1 MRLLLA
7 LTTPV
12 AASLLLA
19 AGPALADKAAAD
31 RCAAKLSPEAR
42 AIYTASAPKLVP
54 GADGRAIVT
63 EETRR
68 LVLAGQ
74 LDFNK
79 AQDTAM
85 AAANCLMLR

>member
-7 LTTPV
+7 LLTP
-12 AASLLLA
+12 AAAGLLLVA
-19 AGPALADKAAAD
+19 PALADKAAAD

-74 LDFNK
+74 IDFNK